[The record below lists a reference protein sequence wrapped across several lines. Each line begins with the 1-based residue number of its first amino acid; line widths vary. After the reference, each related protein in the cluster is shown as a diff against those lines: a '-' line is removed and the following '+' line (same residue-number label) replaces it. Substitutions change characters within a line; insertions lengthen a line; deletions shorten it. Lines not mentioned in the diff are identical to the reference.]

1 MDKKKEIA
9 KRLLLLGF
17 VPSHRGY
24 RMLITSI
31 MLTLEDIDLLDSVT
45 YILYPE
51 VAKRYN
57 TTTDAVE
64 RNIRFAIKQAWANGS
79 KENWAK
85 EFGQYPS
92 KAPSNAYF
100 ISMMVEMLSL
110 GLAIAISI

>member
-1 MDKKKEIA
+1 MDKKKEVA
-9 KRLLLLGF
+9 KKLLVLGF
-17 VPSHRGY
+17 TPSHRGY

-31 MLTLEDIDLLDSVT
+31 MLALDDITLLDSVT

-64 RNIRFAIKQAWANGS
+64 RNIRFAIKQAWSNCLA
-79 KENWAK
+79 ENWTK
-85 EFGQYPS
+85 EFGQYPA

-100 ISMMVEMLSL
+100 ISMIAEILSL
-110 GLAIAISI
+110 GLAIALI